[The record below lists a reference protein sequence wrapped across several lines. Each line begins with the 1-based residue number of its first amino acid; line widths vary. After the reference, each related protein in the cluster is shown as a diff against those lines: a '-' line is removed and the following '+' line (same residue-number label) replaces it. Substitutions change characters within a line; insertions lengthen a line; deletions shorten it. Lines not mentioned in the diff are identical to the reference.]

1 MRFYI
6 GFLCLVIV
14 CRVEAQ
20 SPFEFTLSFNAT
32 KVQTVHKNSEIKRDI
47 WGPAT
52 NAFDNTL
59 KPTFG
64 LTAGLEMSLLRK
76 ENLRMQSGLR
86 YNLMGSRADVELP
99 NLDNFVMHKSVYAH
113 YLQIP
118 LSVQVTILDPFYF
131 YAGASYN
138 YAFNFGKD
146 FSEIYSP
153 YLNRSDVR
161 VMGGL
166 GWKLIKFSIFAEY
179 EESLFHYGKILKDI
193 DSSVVEPISKNLRI
207 GISIPLDSIKSK

>member
-1 MRFYI
+1 MRIF
-6 GFLCLVIV
+6 IV
-14 CRVEAQ
+14 LLYTMMVESVTAQ
-20 SPFEFTLSFNAT
+20 SLFEFTLSLNAT
-32 KVQTVHKNSEIKRDI
+32 KVQTVHKNREIKRDI

-64 LTAGLEMSLLRK
+64 LTTGLEVSLLRK
-76 ENLRMQSGLR
+76 ENLRIQSGLR

-166 GWKLIKFSIFAEY
+166 GWNLNKFSIFAEY
-179 EESLFHYGKILKDI
+179 EESLFHYGKKLKDI
-193 DSSVVEPISKNLRI
+193 DSSVVEPINKNLRI
-207 GISIPLDSIKSK
+207 GISLPLDSIKSK